1 MAAVTLPLLGACLAT
16 APQVAHRSAAGVV
29 RGADERET
37 REVAEML
44 ARLEP
49 QILALLP
56 DTDLTGIEVWIQDE
70 PHLYRFPQAAG
81 FDAEGLYSPAH
92 DRILLSRRAQD
103 MERVLAHELVHAALG
118 SSWSRL
124 PGTLEEGLCDAV
136 AARLSDNDSAR
147 LRAGRLSGA
156 ALACGGLQLELDV
169 RERDPVSQDL
179 RLGWSA
185 RITLTGQ
192 EDGESRPMQV
202 FEVSAGR
209 SSTRL
214 ESSSKRS
221 FYGLSFLVVECV
233 VDRHGFEG
241 LAGLCERASEEGLR
255 KVPSSWLLEA
265 AGLDSDPAAWRAA
278 AVEQMGNDELV
289 ELVRMYPGFVAD
301 SLAGH
306 LVSLDLQG
314 PPESWLDAIQADL
327 SLVGGE
333 ASVRVTQLD
342 FLREEV
348 LTRLLLRR

>member
-1 MAAVTLPLLGACLAT
+1 MAYHGTGV
-16 APQVAHRSAAGVV
+16 VV
-29 RGADERET
+29 RGANERET
-37 REVAEML
+37 EEVAEML

-56 DTDLTGIEVWIQDE
+56 DTDLDGIEVWIQDE
-70 PHLYRFPQAAG
+70 PHLYRFPQAAS

-92 DRILLSRRAQD
+92 HRILLSRQAQD

-118 SSWSRL
+118 STWSRL

-136 AARLSDNDSAR
+136 ASRLSSRDSAR

-156 ALACGGLQLELDV
+156 ALACGGLKLELEV
-169 RERDPVSQDL
+169 HERDPVSQNL

-185 RITLTGQ
+185 RITLTGPDDTH
-192 EDGESRPMQV
+192 DGPLEV

-214 ESSSKRS
+214 ESSSKRT
-221 FYGLSFLVVECV
+221 FYGLSFLVIERVVE
-233 VDRHGFEG
+233 RHGFEG
-241 LAGLCERASEEGLR
+241 LAGLCAKAGEEGLR
-255 KVPSSWLLEA
+255 KVPRSWLLEA
-265 AGLDSDPAAWRAA
+265 AELDGDPRTWRAA
-278 AVEQMGNDELV
+278 AVQRMGALELI

-301 SLAGH
+301 SLAQH
-306 LVSLDLQG
+306 IQSLELQG
-314 PPESWLDAIQADL
+314 PPETWLDAIQADL